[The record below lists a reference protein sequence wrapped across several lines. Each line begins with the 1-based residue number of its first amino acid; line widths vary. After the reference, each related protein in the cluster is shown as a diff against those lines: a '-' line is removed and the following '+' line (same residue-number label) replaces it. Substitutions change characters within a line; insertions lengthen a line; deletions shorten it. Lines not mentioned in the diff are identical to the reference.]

1 MSIYELSNSSFSV
14 ESISVPA
21 SNGAISRLRSADD
34 IVDDSF
40 VYKFSISLTMVLSV
54 STSSSVPMTRP
65 SESLHLRVGLDV
77 QLDAGPTLT
86 CIGMDSKLCG
96 PMRKDEIILSV
107 VGRKEATAP
116 CTLRGGELVGV
127 ASGVSGGVGPV
138 VLCRSLDGDVLSTG
152 VLPIFDSASVFV
164 LRLIIMNGYVL
175 RGVLL
180 VGDPLRCTQRT
191 CR

>member
-1 MSIYELSNSSFSV
+1 
-14 ESISVPA
+14 
-21 SNGAISRLRSADD
+21 
-34 IVDDSF
+34 
-40 VYKFSISLTMVLSV
+40 
-54 STSSSVPMTRP
+54 
-65 SESLHLRVGLDV
+65 
-77 QLDAGPTLT
+77 
-86 CIGMDSKLCG
+86 
-96 PMRKDEIILSV
+96 MRKDEIILSV

-127 ASGVSGGVGPV
+127 ASGVS
-138 VLCRSLDGDVLSTG
+138 G